1 MKFKNYSLLILTLS
15 FLFACS
21 NDDIATVNGKGI
33 SKTEFDAYLKFK
45 RLPVNDDK
53 RRNTILEK
61 YVEREAMASMIEKTT
76 VLDFN
81 LIKAEQE
88 EFRKEM
94 LISRYFEQFLR
105 NKVSEQAVQNYYT
118 SHEKDYEQ
126 TKAHVAHILF
136 RTNVKMG
143 DTEKKAKLTTAQEAY
158 SKLQTGSDFAE
169 IAKAYSEDKIS
180 GKKGGDLGWLK
191 KGAIDSKFSEKAFV
205 LKKNAMT
212 EPFETVFGYHIV
224 KLLDGPAV
232 VKRAFETVKGDI
244 RYQLRNQAKDTELK
258 RMLNESKITIKK

>member
-1 MKFKNYSLLILTLS
+1 MKIKNYSLVLLTLS
-15 FLFACS
+15 VLVACS

-45 RLPVNDDK
+45 RMPVKDNN
-53 RRNTILEK
+53 RRATILEK

-76 VLDFN
+76 VLDSA

-94 LISRYFEQFLR
+94 LIGRYFEQFLR
-105 NKVSEQAVQNYYT
+105 DKVSEQAVQNYYT

-126 TKAHVAHILF
+126 SKAHVAHILF

-143 DTEKKAKLTTAQEAY
+143 DAEKKAKLTTAQEAY

-169 IAKAYSEDKIS
+169 VAKAYSEDKVS

-191 KGAIDSKFSEKAFV
+191 QGAIDSKFSEKAFA
-205 LKKNAMT
+205 LEKGKITA
-212 EPFETVFGYHIV
+212 PFETVFGYHIV

-244 RYQLRNQAKDTELK
+244 RYQLRNQAKDAELK
-258 RMLNESKITIKK
+258 RMMTESKIAFKK